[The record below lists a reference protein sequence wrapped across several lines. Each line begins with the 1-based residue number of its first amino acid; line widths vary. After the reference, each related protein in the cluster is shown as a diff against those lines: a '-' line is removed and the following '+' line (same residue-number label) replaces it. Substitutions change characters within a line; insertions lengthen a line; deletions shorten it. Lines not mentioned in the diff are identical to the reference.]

1 MKARLRA
8 IAGGSGDLQPE
19 EEIGMKTILGLLM
32 SVAVIGAVPAIA
44 QSTNPD
50 EQKQNAPGAGG
61 TSKPGVPGLPG
72 SKSGPTATQSGPAP
86 STAHKDMTKS
96 HDESKVPG
104 LPGSKSGPAVNQP
117 DSTGFPRDRD
127 MERRPI
133 SPP

>member
-1 MKARLRA
+1 
-8 IAGGSGDLQPE
+8 
-19 EEIGMKTILGLLM
+19 MKTILGLLM

-50 EQKQNAPGAGG
+50 EQKQNAPGVGG